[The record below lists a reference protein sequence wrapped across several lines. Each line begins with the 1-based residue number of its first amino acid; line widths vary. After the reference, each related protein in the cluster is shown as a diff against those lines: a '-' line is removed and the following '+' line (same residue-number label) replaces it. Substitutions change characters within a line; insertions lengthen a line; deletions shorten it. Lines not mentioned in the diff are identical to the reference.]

1 MSKKKHII
9 NRKNKI
15 KEDYKANLGE
25 KFKNIK
31 EFTIE
36 WEWYKKKHKNF
47 FLIKVSYK
55 YYFKSNIIKVI
66 FVILNKFHLHF
77 ITL

>member
-1 MSKKKHII
+1 MLNINILNIQKKPII
-9 NRKNKI
+9 NSGNKI

-36 WEWYKKKHKNF
+36 WEWYKK
-47 FLIKVSYK
+47 
-55 YYFKSNIIKVI
+55 
-66 FVILNKFHLHF
+66 
-77 ITL
+77 T